1 MDNINI
7 FDYNKYMNILLENF
21 AKKKFDYSYLKLNK
35 NYKNDKYIYINSLK
49 KVKWNDNIE
58 EIYY

>member
-1 MDNINI
+1 MFLGWPSSVYLNDKNYEKILDNV
-7 FDYNKYMNILLENF
+7 
-21 AKKKFDYSYLKLNK
+21 K